1 MNRYEYTPLR
11 KSNSL
16 RLLQMLPEDEN
27 GMVQV
32 SLDEYDLDEHIPT
45 YGDHFKLHAPQL
57 IDV

>member
-1 MNRYEYTPLR
+1 
-11 KSNSL
+11 
-16 RLLQMLPEDEN
+16 MLPEDEN